1 MPAIGEVPGKFAATA
16 SSLGKCPTTR
26 EKQHYSVE
34 KGRGRCK
41 GGRCKGGCRGEEHQA
56 AIASNRVTIAAA
68 IAATSVAHNDP
79 TKMLAAT
86 NAADSDTT
94 TRLAATRCTAAGN
107 AAALSV
113 CELRA

>member
-1 MPAIGEVPGKFAATA
+1 MHASGDLPGKFAGTA
-16 SSLGKCPTTR
+16 SSVGTCPKTL

-41 GGRCKGGCRGEEHQA
+41 GSPCKGGCRGEEHQA

-113 CELRA
+113 CEFRA